1 MTERKKAEAAAPA
14 TASDEIVEPVNTLPA
29 IAFEQLSPTMQEAAR
44 RAGWTKLMPVQA
56 RSIPY
61 LLAGRD
67 LMVQSRTG
75 SGKTGAFLLPILERI
90 DRSKPVTQALI
101 LAPTRELAL
110 QVAEEAAKLGGD
122 EPVNVLPI
130 YGGVGYGPQLD
141 GLKAGAHI
149 VVGTPGRILDHLDR
163 RTLVL
168 DDLKILVLD
177 EADRLLSM
185 GFYPDMRQLKRSLP
199 PRRHGFM
206 FSATFPASVRS
217 LAREF
222 LHEPDFLSLSKD
234 HIHVAEVPHIYYE
247 VPAMEKDR
255 ALVRIIEV
263 ENPESALIFCNT
275 KVRTNY
281 VATVLQRFG
290 YDADQL
296 TADLGQGAREAVIK
310 RFHEGKLRFL
320 VATDI
325 AARGIDVEQL
335 AAVIQY
341 EFPEETE
348 LYIHRAGRT
357 GRAGAAGV
365 AISLVSREERRDFV
379 RVCAKYSIEMEKHPL
394 PTDEDVAAVVG
405 ERAAGLL
412 EAARRG
418 RDRLQVERMQRML
431 PLVGTLY
438 ETEDERALLAML
450 LDDFY
455 QQSHHGAFGARED
468 AESQAETPAPERKKP
483 RRRSGG
489 SRRGRK

>member
-1 MTERKKAEAAAPA
+1 MTERKKAEAPAHAP
-14 TASDEIVEPVNTLPA
+14 ASDEIVEPANTIPE
-29 IAFEQLSPTMQEAAR
+29 ITFDQLSPRMQDAAR

-75 SGKTGAFLLPILERI
+75 SGKTGAFLLPILEKI

-101 LAPTRELAL
+101 LAPTRELAI
-110 QVAEEAAKLGGD
+110 QVADEAARLSGD

-130 YGGVGYGPQLD
+130 YGGVGYGQQLD

-149 VVGTPGRILDHLDR
+149 VVGTPGRILDHIDR

-168 DDLKILVLD
+168 DDLKMLVLD

-199 PRRHGFM
+199 KRRAGFM
-206 FSATFPASVRS
+206 FSATFPAGVRS

-222 LHEPDFLSLSKD
+222 LSEPDFLSLSKD
-234 HIHVAEVPHIYYE
+234 HIHVADVPHIYYE
-247 VPAMEKDR
+247 APAMEKDR
-255 ALVRIIEV
+255 ALVRIIEI
-263 ENPESALIFCNT
+263 ENPASALIFCNT
-275 KVRTNY
+275 KVRVNY

-296 TADLGQGAREAVIK
+296 TADLAQGARENVIK
-310 RFHEGKLRFL
+310 RFHAGKLRFL

-325 AARGIDVEQL
+325 AARGIDVEDL
-335 AAVIQY
+335 PMVIQY

-365 AISLVSREERRDFV
+365 AISLVSREERRDFIH
-379 RVCAKYSIEMEKHPL
+379 VCAKYTIEMEKRDL

-405 ERAAGLL
+405 ERTIALL
-412 EAARRG
+412 EAASRG
-418 RDRLQVERMQRML
+418 RDRLQAERMQRML
-431 PLVGTLY
+431 PLVQSLF
-438 ETEDERALLAML
+438 ETEDERSLLAML

-455 QQSHHGAFGARED
+455 QQSHHGAFA
-468 AESQAETPAPERKKP
+468 APEAEPASAPAHPHKQSAP
-483 RRRSGG
+483 RRGG
-489 SRRGRK
+489 SRRRGR

>member
-1 MTERKKAEAAAPA
+1 MMTERKKAEAHAP
-14 TASDEIVEPVNTLPA
+14 ASDEIVEPANTIPE
-29 IAFEQLSPTMQEAAR
+29 ITFEQLSPRMQDAAR
-44 RAGWTKLMPVQA
+44 RAGWDKLMPVQA

-75 SGKTGAFLLPILERI
+75 SGKTGAFLLPILEKI
-90 DRSKPVTQALI
+90 DRSRPVTQALI
-101 LAPTRELAL
+101 LAPTRELAI
-110 QVAEEAAKLGGD
+110 QIVGEAATLSGD

-130 YGGVGYGPQLD
+130 YGGVGYGQQLD
-141 GLKAGAHI
+141 GLKSGAHI

-168 DDLKILVLD
+168 DDLKIIVLD

-185 GFYPDMRQLKRSLP
+185 GFYPDMRQLARSLP
-199 PRRHGFM
+199 RRRAGFM
-206 FSATFPASVRS
+206 FSATFPPAVRS

-234 HIHVAEVPHIYYE
+234 HIHVADVPHIYYE
-247 VPAMEKDR
+247 VPGMDKDR
-255 ALVRIIEV
+255 ALVRIIEI
-263 ENPESALIFCNT
+263 ENPQTALIFCNT
-275 KVRTNY
+275 KVRVNY

-296 TADLGQGAREAVIK
+296 TADLSQNEREGVIRK
-310 RFHEGKLRFL
+310 FHAGKLRFL
-320 VATDI
+320 IATDI
-325 AARGIDVEQL
+325 AARGIDVEDL
-335 AAVIQY
+335 AMVIQY

-365 AISLVSREERRDFV
+365 AISLVAREERRDFIH
-379 RVCAKYSIEMEKHPL
+379 VCTKYKIEMEKREL
-394 PTDEDVAAVVG
+394 PTDDDVAAVVG
-405 ERAAGLL
+405 ERTVALL
-412 EAARRG
+412 EAAQRG
-418 RDRLQVERMQRML
+418 RDRLQIERMQRML
-431 PLVGTLY
+431 PLVSSLF

-455 QQSHHGAFGARED
+455 QQSHHGAFGSQEAKEAPAPRK
-468 AESQAETPAPERKKP
+468 AESQGGRQRS
-483 RRRSGG
+483 RRGG
-489 SRRGRK
+489 SRRGR